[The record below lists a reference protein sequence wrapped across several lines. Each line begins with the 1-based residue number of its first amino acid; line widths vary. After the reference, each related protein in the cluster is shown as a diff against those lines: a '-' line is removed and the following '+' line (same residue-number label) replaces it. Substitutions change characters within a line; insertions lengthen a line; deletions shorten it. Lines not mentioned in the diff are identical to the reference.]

1 MITKRFANFIRVC
14 VTKLQNGGKLKIDK
28 LEMRKNSS
36 IKISVQGRIVIDKL
50 LLNENA
56 FLCCSDHGVIEIGRD
71 VSINRN
77 SIIVSKESIVI
88 GNNTSIGPNVCIYD
102 HDHDYDESGFKKS
115 VFKTAPVI
123 IGENVWIGANVTI
136 LRGSRIGNNCIIG
149 ANTLI
154 KGEIPESTIA
164 TSKGEIRLRPIK

>member
-1 MITKRFANFIRVC
+1 MISKRIGNLTRVF
-14 VTKLQNGGKLKIDK
+14 VTRFQNGRKLKSGK

-36 IKISVQGRIVIDKL
+36 IRISTNGKVVIDKL

-56 FLCCSDHGVIEIGRD
+56 FLCCSDHGTIEIGRD

-77 SIIVSKESIVI
+77 SIIVSKEKIVI

-102 HDHDYDESGFKKS
+102 HDHDYDKFGFKKS

-136 LRGSRIGNNCIIG
+136 LRGSRIGNNSIIG
-149 ANTLI
+149 ANSLI
-154 KGEIPESTIA
+154 KGEVPESTIA
-164 TSKGEIRLRPIK
+164 ISKGNLFFRPIE